1 MSDKKYTLPGMADWS
16 FKVPQ
21 YSSPML
27 WHKGGAGLEVTT
39 ATSAQDIAEGIK
51 AILRQTTLTPDEA
64 VFEVVARAALNID
77 WQAMLRPSPV
87 LVAPLLNAA
96 PAQKADNTAA
106 IAQICANLETA
117 YYAVK
122 KL

>member
-1 MSDKKYTLPGMADWS
+1 MSDKKYTLPGLDNWN
-16 FKVPQ
+16 FKVPL
-21 YSSPML
+21 YGSPML
-27 WHKGGAGLEVTT
+27 WHKGGAGFEVTT
-39 ATSAQDIAEGIK
+39 VTSVQDIAEGIK

-64 VFEVVARAALNID
+64 VFEVFAQAALNID
-77 WQAMLRPSPV
+77 WQAMLRPAPV

-96 PAQKADNTAA
+96 PVQKADNTAA